1 MELEIQEDDANRE
14 NGIDEDRKGYK
25 SSFSN
30 TKLPI
35 TKEYLEDITNK
46 RMVSDNVIH
55 GFNILC
61 RRQFEH
67 VAGLQDPLPCQIFQY
82 SVIKNQK
89 FVQIFHNR
97 THWAAIST
105 YNFKNGKVN
114 F

>member
-1 MELEIQEDDANRE
+1 MELEIQEDDVNRE

-30 TKLPI
+30 TKLPV

-67 VAGLQDPLPCQIFQY
+67 VAGLQDPLTLSNIPILSNKKSEIC
-82 SVIKNQK
+82 
-89 FVQIFHNR
+89 
-97 THWAAIST
+97 A
-105 YNFKNGKVN
+105 NFP
-114 F
+114 